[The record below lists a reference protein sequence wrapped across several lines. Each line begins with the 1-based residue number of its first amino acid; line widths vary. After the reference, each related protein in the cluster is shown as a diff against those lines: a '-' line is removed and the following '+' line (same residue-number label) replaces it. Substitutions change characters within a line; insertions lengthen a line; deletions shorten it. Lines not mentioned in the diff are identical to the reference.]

1 MEARMAP
8 VSMLPVP
15 SHTHQRWTLLA
26 VCLAALA
33 LPLSFSA
40 GAVAVPALAR
50 SAASSPTALAWVTN
64 AFMLTFG
71 SLLLA
76 AGGLADRYGR
86 RRLFLLGTAGF
97 TVATVVVCLAPTLL
111 WLDLARGLQGVAAAA
126 ALASGT
132 AALAHAWQGPV
143 RARVFALL
151 GTTFGAGLALGPL
164 LAGLLLQALGWR
176 SVFAAGGVLTLAAVA
191 VGARALSESH
201 GERGRLDVGGM
212 LGFSLMLAALTL
224 ALLWLGEF
232 GLHAMRVQLA
242 LLATLMLGGV
252 FVCIERVH
260 RSPLLDLSLFSQ
272 PAFLGVQLLP
282 VATCFGYVVL
292 LVVLPLQLLGV
303 HAQSTTLVG
312 LQMLALSAPML
323 VLPMLAAR
331 WAERVGSARL
341 CTLGLLVCASGLY
354 LLSRHASHP
363 SPSQWVP
370 LLMLIGAGTA
380 LPWGLMDGLS
390 VSVVPVQRAGMAA
403 GIFGTVRV
411 AGEGIALAAVTALLA
426 LLIGHQLQ
434 GASPASLA
442 RAGAYLATGA
452 HAQAQALLPAMSG
465 AQLQQASAEALAIL
479 LRVLALLTAA
489 CAVLLHLLLRRPAL
503 AVIRTDS

>member
-1 MEARMAP
+1 MAP

-15 SHTHQRWTLLA
+15 VQTQQRWTLLA

-50 SAASSPTALAWVTN
+50 SVASSPSVLAWVTN
-64 AFMLTFG
+64 AYMLTFG

-97 TVATVVVCLAPTLL
+97 TVATIVVCLAPTLL

-132 AALAHAWQGPV
+132 AALAHAWQGPM
-143 RARVFALL
+143 RGRVFALL
-151 GTTFGAGLALGPL
+151 GATFGAGLALGPL

-176 SVFAAGGVLTLAAVA
+176 SVFAVGGVLTLAAFVL
-191 VGARALSESH
+191 GARVLPESH

-212 LGFSLMLAALTL
+212 LGFSLMLAAFTL

-232 GLHAMRVQLA
+232 GLHTVRVQLA
-242 LLATLMLGGV
+242 LLATLLLGAA
-252 FVCIERVH
+252 FICIERLH

-292 LVVLPLQLLGV
+292 LVVLPLQLMGV
-303 HAQSTTLVG
+303 HGQSATLVG

-331 WAERVGSARL
+331 WAERVGSTRL

>member
-1 MEARMAP
+1 MAP
-8 VSMLPVP
+8 DSTFPVP
-15 SHTHQRWTLLA
+15 AQTPQRWTLLA

-33 LPLSFSA
+33 LPLSFTA
-40 GAVAVPALAR
+40 GAVAVPVLAR
-50 SAASSPTALAWVTN
+50 SAVASPTALAWVTN

-76 AGGLADRYGR
+76 AGGLADRHGR
-86 RRLFLLGTAGF
+86 RRMFLLGTAGF
-97 TVATVVVCLAPTLL
+97 TVATAAVCLAPTLL

-132 AALAHAWQGPV
+132 AALAQGWQGPR

-176 SVFAAGGVLTLAAVA
+176 SVFAAGGVLTLAAFA
-191 VGARALSESH
+191 LAARALPESR
-201 GERGRLDVGGM
+201 GERGRLDIAGM

-224 ALLWLGEF
+224 ALLWLGEY
-232 GLHAMRVQLA
+232 GLHAGRVQLA
-242 LLATLMLGGV
+242 LLATLLLGGA
-252 FVCIERVH
+252 FVCTERLH
-260 RSPLLDLSLFSQ
+260 PSPLLDLSLFWQ

-282 VATCFGYVVL
+282 VATCLGYVVL

-303 HAQSTTLVG
+303 HGQSTTLVG

-323 VLPMLAAR
+323 MLPMLAAR

-354 LLSRHASHP
+354 LLSRHATHP

-370 LLMLIGAGTA
+370 LLMWVGAGTA

-426 LLIGHQLQ
+426 MVVDQQLH

-442 RAGAYLATGA
+442 RAGAYLASGSRD
-452 HAQAQALLPAMSG
+452 QAAALLPAMS
-465 AQLQQASAEALAIL
+465 AEQLQQVSAKALATL
-479 LRVLALLTAA
+479 LRVLALLTAV
-489 CAVLLHLLLRRPAL
+489 CAVLLHLLLRKRKGML
-503 AVIRTDS
+503 AEHAA

>member
-1 MEARMAP
+1 MAP

-15 SHTHQRWTLLA
+15 VQTQQRWTLLA

-50 SAASSPTALAWVTN
+50 SVASSPSVLAWVTN

-97 TVATVVVCLAPTLL
+97 TVATIVVCLAPTLL

-132 AALAHAWQGPV
+132 AALAHAWQGPM
-143 RARVFALL
+143 RGRVFALL
-151 GTTFGAGLALGPL
+151 GATFGAGLALGPL

-176 SVFAAGGVLTLAAVA
+176 SVFAVGGVLTFAAFVL
-191 VGARALSESH
+191 GARVLPESH

-232 GLHAMRVQLA
+232 GLHTVRVQLA
-242 LLATLMLGGV
+242 LLATLLLGAA
-252 FVCIERVH
+252 FICIERLH

-292 LVVLPLQLLGV
+292 LVVLPLQLMGV
-303 HAQSTTLVG
+303 HGQSATLVG

-354 LLSRHASHP
+354 LLSRHASQP

-370 LLMLIGAGTA
+370 WLMLVGAGTA

-390 VSVVPVQRAGMAA
+390 VSMVPVQRAGMAA

-411 AGEGIALAAVTALLA
+411 AGKGIALAAVTALLA

-452 HAQAQALLPAMSG
+452 REQAQALLPAMSRM
-465 AQLQQASAEALAIL
+465 QLQHVSSEALATL

-489 CAVLLHLLLRRPAL
+489 CAALLHLLLRKRKDAL
-503 AVIRTDS
+503 VGRTA

>member
-1 MEARMAP
+1 
-8 VSMLPVP
+8 
-15 SHTHQRWTLLA
+15 
-26 VCLAALA
+26 
-33 LPLSFSA
+33 
-40 GAVAVPALAR
+40 
-50 SAASSPTALAWVTN
+50 VTN

-76 AGGLADRYGR
+76 AGGLADRHGR
-86 RRLFLLGTAGF
+86 RRMFLLGTAGF
-97 TVATVVVCLAPTLL
+97 TVATAAVCLAPTLL

-132 AALAHAWQGPV
+132 AALAQGWQGPR

-176 SVFAAGGVLTLAAVA
+176 SVFAAGGVLTLAAFA
-191 VGARALSESH
+191 LAARALPESR
-201 GERGRLDVGGM
+201 GERGRLDIAGM

-224 ALLWLGEF
+224 ALLWLGEY
-232 GLHAMRVQLA
+232 GLHAGRVQLA
-242 LLATLMLGGV
+242 LLATLLLGGA
-252 FVCIERVH
+252 FVCTERLH
-260 RSPLLDLSLFSQ
+260 PSPLLDLSLFWQ

-282 VATCFGYVVL
+282 VATCLGYVVL

-303 HAQSTTLVG
+303 HGQSTTLVG

-323 VLPMLAAR
+323 MLPMLAAR

-354 LLSRHASHP
+354 LLSRHATHP

-370 LLMLIGAGTA
+370 LLMWVGAGTA

-426 LLIGHQLQ
+426 MVVDQQLH

-442 RAGAYLATGA
+442 RAGAYLASGSRD
-452 HAQAQALLPAMSG
+452 QAAALLPAMS
-465 AQLQQASAEALAIL
+465 AEQLQQVSAKALATL
-479 LRVLALLTAA
+479 LRVLALLTAV
-489 CAVLLHLLLRRPAL
+489 CAVLLHLLLRKRKGML
-503 AVIRTDS
+503 AEHTA

>member
-1 MEARMAP
+1 MAP
-8 VSMLPVP
+8 DSMLPVP
-15 SHTHQRWTLLA
+15 VRAQQRWALLA

-50 SAASSPTALAWVTN
+50 SAAASPTALAWVTN

-97 TVATVVVCLAPTLL
+97 TTATAAVCLARTLL

-132 AALAHAWQGPV
+132 ALLAQAWQGPA

-151 GTTFGAGLALGPL
+151 GTTFGRGLALGPL
-164 LAGLLLQALGWR
+164 LAGLLLQTLGWR
-176 SVFAAGGVLTLAAVA
+176 SVFAAGGVLTLVA
-191 VGARALSESH
+191 FGLGARALPESH
-201 GERGRLDVGGM
+201 GERRPLDIGGM
-212 LGFSLMLAALTL
+212 LSFSLTL

-232 GLHAMRVQLA
+232 GLHAARVRLA
-242 LLATLMLGGV
+242 LLVTLLLGGV
-252 FVCIERVH
+252 FVFIERRH
-260 RSPLLDLSLFSQ
+260 PSPLLDLSLFSQ

-292 LVVLPLQLLGV
+292 LVALPLQLLGV
-303 HAQSTTLVG
+303 HGQSATLVG

-341 CTLGLLVCASGLY
+341 CTLGLLVCAAGLY
-354 LLSRHASHP
+354 LLSRQASHP
-363 SPSQWVP
+363 SPLQWVP
-370 LLMLIGAGTA
+370 LLMLVGAGTA

-434 GASPASLA
+434 GASPAPLV

-452 HAQAQALLPAMSG
+452 REQAQALLPTMSRM
-465 AQLQQASAEALAIL
+465 QLQHASSEALATL

-489 CAVLLHLLLRRPAL
+489 CAAVLRLLLRKRTGAL
-503 AVIRTDS
+503 VGDMV

>member
-1 MEARMAP
+1 MAA
-8 VSMLPVP
+8 VSIRPISVRTQQ
-15 SHTHQRWTLLA
+15 HWTLLA

-40 GAVAVPALAR
+40 GAVAVPVLAR
-50 SAASSPTALAWVTN
+50 SAGASPTALAWVTN

-86 RRLFLLGTAGF
+86 RRMFLTGTVGF
-97 TVATVVVCLAPTLL
+97 TAATTAACVAPTLL

-132 AALAHAWQGPV
+132 AALAQGWQGPA
-143 RARVFALL
+143 RGRVFALL

-176 SVFAAGGVLTLAAVA
+176 SVFAAGGVPALAAFA
-191 VGARALSESH
+191 LGARVLPESH

-212 LGFSLMLAALTL
+212 LAFSMMLAALTL
-224 ALLWLGEF
+224 SLLWLGEF
-232 GLHAMRVQLA
+232 GVHAVRVQLA
-242 LLATLMLGGV
+242 LLATLLLGAA
-252 FVCIERVH
+252 FVCIERMH
-260 RSPLLDLSLFSQ
+260 PFPLLDLSLFSQ

-282 VATCFGYVVL
+282 VATCLGYVVL

-303 HAQSTTLVG
+303 HGQSTTWVG
-312 LQMLALSAPML
+312 LQMLALSVPML
-323 VLPMLAAR
+323 VLPLLAAR
-331 WAERVGSARL
+331 WAGRIGSARL
-341 CTLGLLVCASGLY
+341 CTLGLLVCACGLY
-354 LLSRHASHP
+354 LLSRYAAHP
-363 SPSQWVP
+363 SPWQWMPWLV
-370 LLMLIGAGTA
+370 LIGAGTA

-390 VSVVPVQRAGMAA
+390 VSMVPVQRAGMAA

-411 AGEGIALAAVTALLA
+411 AGEGIALAAVTAVLSLLVSE
-426 LLIGHQLQ
+426 HLQ
-434 GASPASLA
+434 GTSPASLA

-452 HAQAQALLPAMSG
+452 HGQAAALLPSMSSG
-465 AQLQQASAEALAIL
+465 QLQHASAEALAVL
-479 LRVLALLTAA
+479 LRLLALLTAA
-489 CAVLLHLLLRRPAL
+489 CAVVFHLLLRRPTL
-503 AVIRTDS
+503 AVLRTDS

>member
-8 VSMLPVP
+8 VSMLPLPVKAQ
-15 SHTHQRWTLLA
+15 QRWTLLA

-97 TVATVVVCLAPTLL
+97 TIATVVVYLAPTLL

-132 AALAHAWQGPV
+132 ALLAQAWQGPA

-151 GTTFGAGLALGPL
+151 GTTFGTGLALGPL

-176 SVFAAGGVLTLAAVA
+176 SVFAAGGVLTLTAFAL
-191 VGARALSESH
+191 GARALPESH

-242 LLATLMLGGV
+242 LLATLLLGGV
-252 FVCIERVH
+252 FVCIERRH
-260 RSPLLDLSLFSQ
+260 RSPLLDLSLFAQ

-303 HAQSTTLVG
+303 HGQSTTLVG

-323 VLPMLAAR
+323 ALPLLAAR

-341 CTLGLLVCASGLY
+341 CTLGLLVCAFGLY
-354 LLSRHASHP
+354 LLSRQASHP

-370 LLMLIGAGTA
+370 LLMLVGAGTA

-452 HAQAQALLPAMSG
+452 RGQAQAMLPAMSRM
-465 AQLQQASAEALAIL
+465 QLQHASSEALATL

-489 CAVLLHLLLRRPAL
+489 CAVLLHLLLRKRKDAL
-503 AVIRTDS
+503 VGRTA

>member
-1 MEARMAP
+1 MAP

-15 SHTHQRWTLLA
+15 VQTQQRWTLLA

-33 LPLSFSA
+33 LPLSFA
-40 GAVAVPALAR
+40 GGAVAVPALA
-50 SAASSPTALAWVTN
+50 SSVVSTPSVLALETN

-97 TVATVVVCLAPTLL
+97 TIATIAVCLAPTLPS
-111 WLDLARGLQGVAAAA
+111 LDLARGLQGVAAAA

-132 AALAHAWQGPV
+132 AALAHAWQGPM
-143 RARVFALL
+143 RGRVFALL
-151 GTTFGAGLALGPL
+151 GATFGAGLALGPL

-176 SVFAAGGVLTLAAVA
+176 SVFAVGGVLTFAAFVL
-191 VGARALSESH
+191 GARVLPESH

-232 GLHAMRVQLA
+232 GLHTVRVQLA
-242 LLATLMLGGV
+242 LLATLLLGAA
-252 FVCIERVH
+252 FICIERLH

-303 HAQSTTLVG
+303 HGQSATLVG

-354 LLSRHASHP
+354 LLSRHASQP

-370 LLMLIGAGTA
+370 WLMLVGAGTA

-452 HAQAQALLPAMSG
+452 REQAQALLPAMSRM
-465 AQLQQASAEALAIL
+465 QLQHASSEALATL

-489 CAVLLHLLLRRPAL
+489 CAALLHLLLRKRKDAL
-503 AVIRTDS
+503 VGRTA

>member
-1 MEARMAP
+1 MAP
-8 VSMLPVP
+8 VSMLPIPVQ
-15 SHTHQRWTLLA
+15 TQQRWTLLA

-50 SAASSPTALAWVTN
+50 SVASSPSVLAWVTN

-97 TVATVVVCLAPTLL
+97 TIATIAVCLAPTLPS
-111 WLDLARGLQGVAAAA
+111 LDLARGLQGVAAAA

-132 AALAHAWQGPV
+132 AALAHAWQGPM
-143 RARVFALL
+143 RGRVFALL
-151 GTTFGAGLALGPL
+151 GATFGAGLALGPL

-176 SVFAAGGVLTLAAVA
+176 SVFAVGGVLTFAAFVL
-191 VGARALSESH
+191 GARVLPESH

-232 GLHAMRVQLA
+232 GLHTVRVQLA
-242 LLATLMLGGV
+242 LLATLLLGAA
-252 FVCIERVH
+252 FICIERLH

-303 HAQSTTLVG
+303 HGQSATLVG

-354 LLSRHASHP
+354 LLSRHASQP

-370 LLMLIGAGTA
+370 WLMVGAGTA

-452 HAQAQALLPAMSG
+452 REQAQALLPAMSRM
-465 AQLQQASAEALAIL
+465 QLQHASSEALATL

-489 CAVLLHLLLRRPAL
+489 CAALLHLLLRKRKDAL
-503 AVIRTDS
+503 VGRTA

>member
-1 MEARMAP
+1 MAP
-8 VSMLPVP
+8 DSTFPVP
-15 SHTHQRWTLLA
+15 AQTPQRWTLLA

-33 LPLSFSA
+33 LPLSFTA
-40 GAVAVPALAR
+40 GAVAVPVLAR
-50 SAASSPTALAWVTN
+50 SAVASPTALAWVTN

-76 AGGLADRYGR
+76 AGGLADRHGR
-86 RRLFLLGTAGF
+86 RRMFLLGTAGF
-97 TVATVVVCLAPTLL
+97 TVATAAVCLAPTLL

-132 AALAHAWQGPV
+132 AALAQGWQGPR

-176 SVFAAGGVLTLAAVA
+176 SVFAAGGVLTLAAFA
-191 VGARALSESH
+191 LAARALPESR
-201 GERGRLDVGGM
+201 GERGRLDIAGM

-224 ALLWLGEF
+224 ALLWLGEY
-232 GLHAMRVQLA
+232 GLHAGRVQLA
-242 LLATLMLGGV
+242 LLATLLLGGA
-252 FVCIERVH
+252 FVCTERLH
-260 RSPLLDLSLFSQ
+260 PSPLLDLSLFWQ

-282 VATCFGYVVL
+282 VATCLGYVVL

-303 HAQSTTLVG
+303 HGQSTTLVG

-323 VLPMLAAR
+323 MLPMLAAR

-354 LLSRHASHP
+354 LLSRHATHP

-370 LLMLIGAGTA
+370 LLMWVGAGTA

-426 LLIGHQLQ
+426 MLVDQQLH
-434 GASPASLA
+434 GALPASLA
-442 RAGAYLATGA
+442 RAGAYLASGSRD
-452 HAQAQALLPAMSG
+452 QAAALLPAMS
-465 AQLQQASAEALAIL
+465 AEQLQQVSAKALATL
-479 LRVLALLTAA
+479 LRVLALLTAV
-489 CAVLLHLLLRRPAL
+489 CAVLLHLLLRKRKGTL
-503 AVIRTDS
+503 AEHTA

>member
-1 MEARMAP
+1 MAP

-15 SHTHQRWTLLA
+15 VQTQQRWTLLA

-50 SAASSPTALAWVTN
+50 SVASSPSVLAWVTN

-97 TVATVVVCLAPTLL
+97 TIATIAVCLAPTLPS
-111 WLDLARGLQGVAAAA
+111 LDLARGLQGVAAAA

-132 AALAHAWQGPV
+132 AALAHAWQGPM
-143 RARVFALL
+143 RGRVFALL
-151 GTTFGAGLALGPL
+151 GATFGAGLALGPL

-176 SVFAAGGVLTLAAVA
+176 SVFAVGGVLTLAAFVL
-191 VGARALSESH
+191 GARVLPESH

-212 LGFSLMLAALTL
+212 LGFSRMLAAFTL

-232 GLHAMRVQLA
+232 GLHTVRVQLA
-242 LLATLMLGGV
+242 LLATLLLGAA
-252 FVCIERVH
+252 FICIERLH

-303 HAQSTTLVG
+303 HGQ
-312 LQMLALSAPML
+312 SAPWWGCRCWPCPRRCWCCRCWL
-323 VLPMLAAR
+323 RAGRSALEVRGCAR
-331 WAERVGSARL
+331 WDCWS
-341 CTLGLLVCASGLY
+341 
-354 LLSRHASHP
+354 
-363 SPSQWVP
+363 VP
-370 LLMLIGAGTA
+370 LACTCC
-380 LPWGLMDGLS
+380 
-390 VSVVPVQRAGMAA
+390 RAMH
-403 GIFGTVRV
+403 RSRR
-411 AGEGIALAAVTALLA
+411 L
-426 LLIGHQLQ
+426 
-434 GASPASLA
+434 
-442 RAGAYLATGA
+442 R
-452 HAQAQALLPAMSG
+452 SG
-465 AQLQQASAEALAIL
+465 C
-479 LRVLALLTAA
+479 RG
-489 CAVLLHLLLRRPAL
+489 
-503 AVIRTDS
+503 

>member
-1 MEARMAP
+1 MAP
-8 VSMLPVP
+8 VSMLSVP
-15 SHTHQRWTLLA
+15 SHSQQRWTLLA

-40 GAVAVPALAR
+40 GAVAVP
-50 SAASSPTALAWVTN
+50 ALAWVTN

-97 TVATVVVCLAPTLL
+97 SIATAIVCLAPTLL

-132 AALAHAWQGPV
+132 AALAHAWQGPE

-164 LAGLLLQALGWR
+164 LAGLLLQVLGWR
-176 SVFAAGGVLTLAAVA
+176 SVFAAGGVLTLAALA
-191 VGARALSESH
+191 LGARVLPESH
-201 GERGRLDVGGM
+201 GERGRLDIGGM

-232 GLHAMRVQLA
+232 GLHAVRVQLA
-242 LLATLMLGGV
+242 LLATLLLGGV
-252 FVCIERVH
+252 FVCIERLQ

-303 HAQSTTLVG
+303 HGQSATLVG

-426 LLIGHQLQ
+426 LLIGHHLQ
-434 GASPASLA
+434 GASPVSLD

>member
-1 MEARMAP
+1 MAP
-8 VSMLPVP
+8 VSLSPVSVHP
-15 SHTHQRWTLLA
+15 QQRWALLA

-50 SAASSPTALAWVTN
+50 SAAASPTALAWVTN

-97 TVATVVVCLAPTLL
+97 ALATGLVCIAPTLP

-126 ALASGT
+126 ALASGS
-132 AALAHAWQGPV
+132 AALAHAWQGPA

-164 LAGLLLQALGWR
+164 LAGLLLQVLGWR
-176 SVFAAGGVLTLAAVA
+176 SVFAAGGVLTLVA
-191 VGARALSESH
+191 FGLGVRVLPESH
-201 GERGRLDVGGM
+201 GERQRLDIGGM
-212 LGFSLMLAALTL
+212 LSFSLTLAALTL

-232 GLHAMRVQLA
+232 GLHAVRVQLA
-242 LLATLMLGGV
+242 LLATLLLGGV
-252 FVCIERVH
+252 FVCIERRH
-260 RSPLLDLSLFSQ
+260 PSSLLDLSLFSQ
-272 PAFLGVQLLP
+272 TAFLGVQLLP

-303 HAQSTTLVG
+303 HGQSPTQVG

-323 VLPMLAAR
+323 VLPLLAAR
-331 WAERVGSARL
+331 WAERIGAARL
-341 CTLGLLVCASGLY
+341 CTFGLLVCACGLY
-354 LLSRHASHP
+354 LLSRHAAHP
-363 SPSQWVP
+363 SPLQWLP
-370 LLMLIGAGTA
+370 WLMLIGAGTA

-434 GASPASLA
+434 GAPSASLA

-452 HAQAQALLPAMSG
+452 QAQAQALLPTMGSAPLRLASG
-465 AQLQQASAEALAIL
+465 EALATL
-479 LRVLALLTAA
+479 LRLLAVLTAGS
-489 CAVLLHLLLRRPAL
+489 AVVLHLLLTRASGNPA
-503 AVIRTDS
+503 AEQAA

>member
-1 MEARMAP
+1 MAP
-8 VSMLPVP
+8 DSTFPVSAQTP
-15 SHTHQRWTLLA
+15 QRWTLLA

-33 LPLSFSA
+33 LPLSFTA
-40 GAVAVPALAR
+40 GAVAVPVLAR
-50 SAASSPTALAWVTN
+50 SAVASPTALAWVTN

-76 AGGLADRYGR
+76 AGGLADRHGR
-86 RRLFLLGTAGF
+86 RRMFLLGTAGF
-97 TVATVVVCLAPTLL
+97 TVATAAVCLAPTLL

-132 AALAHAWQGPV
+132 AALAQGWQGPR

-176 SVFAAGGVLTLAAVA
+176 SVFAAGGVLTLAAFA
-191 VGARALSESH
+191 LAARALPESR
-201 GERGRLDVGGM
+201 GERGRLDIAGM

-224 ALLWLGEF
+224 ALLWLGEY
-232 GLHAMRVQLA
+232 GLHAGRVQLA
-242 LLATLMLGGV
+242 LLATLLLGGA
-252 FVCIERVH
+252 FVCTERLH
-260 RSPLLDLSLFSQ
+260 PSPLLDLSLFWQ

-282 VATCFGYVVL
+282 VATCLGYVVL

-303 HAQSTTLVG
+303 HGQSTTLVG

-323 VLPMLAAR
+323 MLPMLAAR

-354 LLSRHASHP
+354 LLSRHATHP

-370 LLMLIGAGTA
+370 LLMWVGAGTA

-426 LLIGHQLQ
+426 MVVDQQLH

-442 RAGAYLATGA
+442 RAGAYLASGSRD
-452 HAQAQALLPAMSG
+452 QAAALLPAMS
-465 AQLQQASAEALAIL
+465 AEQLQQVSAKALATL
-479 LRVLALLTAA
+479 LRVLALLTAV
-489 CAVLLHLLLRRPAL
+489 CAVLLHLLLRKRKGML
-503 AVIRTDS
+503 AEHTA

>member
-1 MEARMAP
+1 MAP
-8 VSMLPVP
+8 DSMLPVP
-15 SHTHQRWTLLA
+15 VRAQQRWALLA

-50 SAASSPTALAWVTN
+50 SAAASPTALAWVTN

-97 TVATVVVCLAPTLL
+97 TTATAAVCLARTLL

-132 AALAHAWQGPV
+132 ALLAQAWQGPA

-151 GTTFGAGLALGPL
+151 GTTFGMGLALGPL
-164 LAGLLLQALGWR
+164 LAGLLLQTLGWR
-176 SVFAAGGVLTLAAVA
+176 SVFAAGGVLTLVA
-191 VGARALSESH
+191 FGLGARALPESH
-201 GERGRLDVGGM
+201 GERRPLDIGGM
-212 LGFSLMLAALTL
+212 LSFSLTLAALTL
-224 ALLWLGEF
+224 ALLWSGEF
-232 GLHAMRVQLA
+232 GLHAARVQLA
-242 LLATLMLGGV
+242 LLATLLLGGV
-252 FVCIERVH
+252 FVFIERRH
-260 RSPLLDLSLFSQ
+260 PSPLLDLSLFSQ

-303 HAQSTTLVG
+303 HGQGATLVG

-341 CTLGLLVCASGLY
+341 CTLGLLVCAAGLY
-354 LLSRHASHP
+354 LLSRQASHP

-370 LLMLIGAGTA
+370 LLMLVGAGTA

-411 AGEGIALAAVTALLA
+411 AGEGIALATVTALLA

-434 GASPASLA
+434 GASPASLV

-452 HAQAQALLPAMSG
+452 REQAQALLPTISG
-465 AQLQQASAEALAIL
+465 MQLQHASSEALATL

-489 CAVLLHLLLRRPAL
+489 CAAVLRLLLRKRTGAL
-503 AVIRTDS
+503 VGNMV

>member
-1 MEARMAP
+1 MAP
-8 VSMLPVP
+8 DSTFPVP
-15 SHTHQRWTLLA
+15 AQTPQRWTLLA

-33 LPLSFSA
+33 LPLSFTA
-40 GAVAVPALAR
+40 GAVAVPVLAR
-50 SAASSPTALAWVTN
+50 SAVASPTALAWVTN

-76 AGGLADRYGR
+76 AGGLADRHGR
-86 RRLFLLGTAGF
+86 RRMFLLGTAGF
-97 TVATVVVCLAPTLL
+97 TVATAAVCLAPTLL

-132 AALAHAWQGPV
+132 AALAQGWQGPR

-176 SVFAAGGVLTLAAVA
+176 SVFAAGGVLTLAAFA
-191 VGARALSESH
+191 LAARALPESR
-201 GERGRLDVGGM
+201 GERGRLDIAGM

-224 ALLWLGEF
+224 ALLWLGEY
-232 GLHAMRVQLA
+232 GLHAGRVQLA
-242 LLATLMLGGV
+242 LLATLLLGGA
-252 FVCIERVH
+252 FVCTERLH
-260 RSPLLDLSLFSQ
+260 PSPLLDLSLFWQ

-282 VATCFGYVVL
+282 VATCLGYVVL

-303 HAQSTTLVG
+303 HGQSTTLVG

-323 VLPMLAAR
+323 MLPMLAAR

-354 LLSRHASHP
+354 LLSRHATHP

-370 LLMLIGAGTA
+370 LLMWVGAGTA

-426 LLIGHQLQ
+426 MLVDQQLH

-442 RAGAYLATGA
+442 RAGAYLASGSRD
-452 HAQAQALLPAMSG
+452 QAAALLPAMS
-465 AQLQQASAEALAIL
+465 AEQLQQVSAKALATL
-479 LRVLALLTAA
+479 LRVLALLTAV
-489 CAVLLHLLLRRPAL
+489 CAVLLHLLLRKRKGTL
-503 AVIRTDS
+503 AEHTA

>member
-1 MEARMAP
+1 MAP

-15 SHTHQRWTLLA
+15 SHTHQRWALLA

-97 TVATVVVCLAPTLL
+97 SIATAVVCLAPTLL

-176 SVFAAGGVLTLAAVA
+176 SVFAAGGVLTLAAFA
-191 VGARALSESH
+191 VGARVLPESH

-242 LLATLMLGGV
+242 LLATLVLGGV
-252 FVCIERVH
+252 FVCIERLH

-303 HAQSTTLVG
+303 HAQSATLVG
-312 LQMLALSAPML
+312 LQ
-323 VLPMLAAR
+323 MLAAR
-331 WAERVGSARL
+331 WAERVGSTRL

>member
-1 MEARMAP
+1 
-8 VSMLPVP
+8 MLPVP
-15 SHTHQRWTLLA
+15 VQTQQRWTLLA

-50 SAASSPTALAWVTN
+50 SVASSPSVLAWVTN

-97 TVATVVVCLAPTLL
+97 TIATIAVCLAPTLPS
-111 WLDLARGLQGVAAAA
+111 LDLARGLQGVAAAA

-132 AALAHAWQGPV
+132 AALAHAWQGPM
-143 RARVFALL
+143 RGRVFALL
-151 GTTFGAGLALGPL
+151 GATFGAGLALGPL

-176 SVFAAGGVLTLAAVA
+176 SVFAVGGVLTFAAFVL
-191 VGARALSESH
+191 GARVLPESH

-232 GLHAMRVQLA
+232 GLHTVRVQLA
-242 LLATLMLGGV
+242 LLATLLLGAA
-252 FVCIERVH
+252 FICIERLH

-303 HAQSTTLVG
+303 HGQSATLVG

-323 VLPMLAAR
+323 VLPMLVAR

-354 LLSRHASHP
+354 LLSRHASQP

-370 LLMLIGAGTA
+370 WLMLVGAGTA

-426 LLIGHQLQ
+426 LQIGHQLQ

-452 HAQAQALLPAMSG
+452 REQAQALLPAMSRM
-465 AQLQQASAEALAIL
+465 QLQHASSEALATL

-489 CAVLLHLLLRRPAL
+489 CAALLHLLLRKRKDAL
-503 AVIRTDS
+503 VGRTA